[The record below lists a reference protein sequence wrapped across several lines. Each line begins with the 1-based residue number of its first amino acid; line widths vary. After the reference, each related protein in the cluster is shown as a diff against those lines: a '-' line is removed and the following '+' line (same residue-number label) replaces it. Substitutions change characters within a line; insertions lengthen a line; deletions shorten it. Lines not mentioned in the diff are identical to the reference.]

1 MIDLFSGMPPE
12 TMLLHV
18 VHVMSKNPGV
28 EIWHTNIMELMI
40 MAGVVFLTPI
50 ITIWGFVRAPL
61 GCNGFQFSSVFP
73 LLLYAHEV
81 GK

>member
-1 MIDLFSGMPPE
+1 MAPAAV
-12 TMLLHV
+12 LLHV
-18 VHVMSKNPGV
+18 VHVMSKIPGV

-40 MAGVVFLTPI
+40 MAGMVLLTPI
-50 ITIWGFVRAPL
+50 NTIWGFVRSPL
-61 GCNGFQFSSVFP
+61 GWNGFQFSSLFP